1 MTTKLYICVSNRAE
15 KQITI
20 ERDGINKKFTTDALD
35 LVDFIRKLLVKE
47 NLKLNEIEDFIP
59 IPSESFTGQR
69 EAIVICNTLKYF
81 VKNVPVSNLSKLEYH
96 KAPNIS
102 IS

>member
-1 MTTKLYICVSNRAE
+1 MIIKLYICVPSRDE

-20 ERDGINKKFTTDALD
+20 ERDGVTKKFTTNALD
-35 LVDFIRKLLVKE
+35 LVDFIRKLLAKE
-47 NLKLNEIEDFIP
+47 NLKLEQFTDFIP

-69 EAIVICNTLKYF
+69 EAIVICNTLKHF
-81 VKNVPVSNLSKLEYH
+81 VKNSPMSELYKLDYH
-96 KAPNIS
+96 KAPNIN